1 MGNNIVSAREQSK
14 TKIYAVRELQ
24 GRWYEKPAELTSG
37 LRQDSQVNLE
47 WKENVRFM
55 VENIIAGVICAIVVI
70 AGFIGWRL
78 DNSKE
83 NEEKDDIC

>member
-1 MGNNIVSAREQSK
+1 M
-14 TKIYAVRELQ
+14 
-24 GRWYEKPAELTSG
+24 
-37 LRQDSQVNLE
+37 NLE
-47 WKENVRFM
+47 GKENVRFM

-70 AGFIGWRL
+70 AGFVGWRL